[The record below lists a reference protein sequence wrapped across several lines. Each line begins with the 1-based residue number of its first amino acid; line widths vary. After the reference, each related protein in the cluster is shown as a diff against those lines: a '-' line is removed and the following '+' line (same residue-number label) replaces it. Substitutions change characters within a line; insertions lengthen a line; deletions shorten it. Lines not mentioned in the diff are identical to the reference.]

1 MTIVVMLSKNLW
13 HERELQLC
21 FLAHSLAMFLLHAE
35 ICLRPRMSLGC
46 GVIFLTQEAMILLCH
61 DTFARC
67 KLLYTSC
74 QTERRVCRFCDLS
87 QRKGTSKQ
95 GLSKWWRYHLYILF
109 IPFYTRCSAMLGCGV
124 IYLTQEAMILLCH
137 DTFAWCKLLYT
148 SCETERRV
156 YRPCDLILRKGTQN
170 KDFRSGGDTTSTSSL
185 FHPIHCV
192 PQFCTTSPEPTQRQN
207 YPIQAWRKASQL
219 NLCSSIPVK

>member
-74 QTERRVCRFCDLS
+74 
-87 QRKGTSKQ
+87 
-95 GLSKWWRYHLYILF
+95 
-109 IPFYTRCSAMLGCGV
+109 
-124 IYLTQEAMILLCH
+124 
-137 DTFAWCKLLYT
+137 
-148 SCETERRV
+148 ETERRV

-185 FHPIHCV
+185 FHSIHCV

-219 NLCSSIPVK
+219 KL

>member
-61 DTFARC
+61 DTFAR
-67 KLLYTSC
+67 
-74 QTERRVCRFCDLS
+74 
-87 QRKGTSKQ
+87 
-95 GLSKWWRYHLYILF
+95 
-109 IPFYTRCSAMLGCGV
+109 
-124 IYLTQEAMILLCH
+124 
-137 DTFAWCKLLYT
+137 CKLLYT

-219 NLCSSIPVK
+219 KL

>member
-1 MTIVVMLSKNLW
+1 MTLVVMLSINVW

-21 FLAHSLAMFLLHAE
+21 FLAHSLAMFLPHAE

-74 QTERRVCRFCDLS
+74 ETERRVCRLCDLS

-95 GLSKWWRYHLYILF
+95 GLPKWWRYHLYILS
-109 IPFYTRCSAMLGCGV
+109 IPFYTCAPQLCSC
-124 IYLTQEAMILLCH
+124 
-137 DTFAWCKLLYT
+137 
-148 SCETERRV
+148 
-156 YRPCDLILRKGTQN
+156 
-170 KDFRSGGDTTSTSSL
+170 
-185 FHPIHCV
+185 
-192 PQFCTTSPEPTQRQN
+192 SPEPTYRQN

-219 NLCSSIPVK
+219 NLWSSIPVK